1 MLVKRASRLLAW
13 LPIAAALTIGFTY
26 HLSATAGRHNSPE
39 VAFTPQQQT
48 QTPARV
54 RSVDPDRVA
63 LDELQSLLL
72 AVGWPPEVV
81 PEAMQVAACES
92 AFRRVTLGDA
102 GEFGIFQIH
111 PVHLPRFE
119 ARYGARTNPFDPE
132 QNATIA
138 LEIWREYG
146 WQPWSCQP

>member
-1 MLVKRASRLLAW
+1 MKSPAAGRVLALL
-13 LPIAAALTIGFTY
+13 PVAAAIVLGLAY
-26 HLSATAGRHNSPE
+26 HLSATADRDHSAE
-39 VAFTPQQQT
+39 IAFTPAQ
-48 QTPARV
+48 QTPASRI
-54 RSVDPDRVA
+54 REVDPA
-63 LDELQSLLL
+63 MIAMDELHGLLL

-92 AFRRVTLGDA
+92 AFRRITLGSY

-111 PVHLPRFE
+111 PVHLSRFE